1 LRTNKAR
8 QTAIGLPISPRLF
21 LQNGRIDP
29 AWTQLFAIPE
39 TPSRLFFSHSRLGV
53 HLLSAKDMGNPNAT
67 FSMPTPMSYPQ
78 THGILDYYY
87 FAASLEELVEVTPCQ
102 VKLAT
107 HSHISGLSFQ
117 YANGERACVGEIR
130 LDCLG
135 ETLLVQPKSR
145 LHLAF
150 KMDRSVGHHVTKVW
164 LDNTL
169 DKGSRE

>member
-1 LRTNKAR
+1 
-8 QTAIGLPISPRLF
+8 
-21 LQNGRIDP
+21 
-29 AWTQLFAIPE
+29 
-39 TPSRLFFSHSRLGV
+39 
-53 HLLSAKDMGNPNAT
+53 MGNPNAT

-87 FAASLEELVEVTPCQ
+87 SAASLEEVVEVTPCQ

-107 HSHISGLSFQ
+107 HSHISGLIFQ

-150 KMDRSVGHHVTKVW
+150 KMERSVGHHVTKVW

-169 DKGSRE
+169 DKGSREWLSLPWTGVLEWWFAHGYCKVYHQGKESPSLFN